1 MMCQRGITTIHP
13 RQQFCE
19 DLMQFLQ
26 AWKTQN
32 EVILLAGDFNEAIG
46 TNVSGMTKLCADLG
60 LVDLMQSHH
69 DGIDTTPTY
78 VRGNTRIDYVLATP
92 PPCSCRMY
100 SLRIRT
106 IPAQIYRR
114 PSRNVRRM

>member
-92 PPCSCRMY
+92 PM
-100 SLRIRT
+100 
-106 IPAQIYRR
+106 
-114 PSRNVRRM
+114 

>member
-1 MMCQRGITTIHP
+1 M
-13 RQQFCE
+13 
-19 DLMQFLQ
+19 LFLQ
-26 AWKTQN
+26 ACKTQN
-32 EVILLAGDFNEAIG
+32 EEILLAGDFNEALG

-78 VRGNTRIDYVLATP
+78 VRGNTRINYVLTN
-92 PPCSCRMY
+92 PPCSWRMY